1 MLELEST
8 KNQRL
13 SATTLER
20 GSRSK
25 LNLLHDSDFGIGNKK
40 EISKM
45 ADFVKNDKK
54 NYNNNGKKNF
64 NNRNNNN
71 RNNKSVAYNNSKRET
86 IPAPDVCAGTI
97 EYKMSKV
104 MADEILK
111 AAKSKSGKL
120 PKPPL
125 DILCDYVNTQMGL
138 KGYCVKVLVD
148 IN

>member
-1 MLELEST
+1 
-8 KNQRL
+8 
-13 SATTLER
+13 
-20 GSRSK
+20 
-25 LNLLHDSDFGIGNKK
+25 
-40 EISKM
+40 M
-45 ADFVKNDKK
+45 ADFVKNDKR
-54 NYNNNGKKNF
+54 NNNNGKKNF
-64 NNRNNNN
+64 NRLNN
-71 RNNKSVAYNNSKRET
+71 RPDNKPTGYTGGKKRET

-97 EYKMSKV
+97 EYKMGKL

-125 DILCDYVNTQMGL
+125 DILCDYVNTQLGL

>member
-1 MLELEST
+1 
-8 KNQRL
+8 
-13 SATTLER
+13 
-20 GSRSK
+20 
-25 LNLLHDSDFGIGNKK
+25 
-40 EISKM
+40 M

-64 NNRNNNN
+64 NNRNNN
-71 RNNKSVAYNNSKRET
+71 RNGNKPVAYNNPKRET
-86 IPAPDVCAGTI
+86 IPALDVCAGTI

-111 AAKSKSGKL
+111 GAKSKSGKL

>member
-1 MLELEST
+1 
-8 KNQRL
+8 
-13 SATTLER
+13 
-20 GSRSK
+20 
-25 LNLLHDSDFGIGNKK
+25 
-40 EISKM
+40 M
-45 ADFVKNDKK
+45 ADFVKNDKR
-54 NYNNNGKKNF
+54 NNNNGKKNF
-64 NNRNNNN
+64 NRPNN
-71 RNNKSVAYNNSKRET
+71 RPNNKPTGYTGGKQRET

-97 EYKMSKV
+97 EYKMGKL

-125 DILCDYVNTQMGL
+125 DILCDYVNTQLGL